1 MLGASFWNT
10 THLCVLQQQMTQDGR
25 HSAVGGR
32 RTSSTFLHSHLAMIP
47 AGSKA
52 GSVLLPRD
60 SSMAST
66 PALQV
71 TSRRSLTL
79 LPASSTKR
87 KGRRIMLVHRTTG
100 CLPADSPTH
109 FDAMKAVPEE

>member
-1 MLGASFWNT
+1 M
-10 THLCVLQQQMTQDGR
+10 
-25 HSAVGGR
+25 GGR

-79 LPASSTKR
+79 FPASFTER
-87 KGRRIMLVHRTTG
+87 KVSKILLVHRTTG

-109 FDAMKAVPEE
+109 FDAVND